1 MSSEINAPIYL
12 LREFDAANDYPVAV
26 EWWTA
31 HQTTKAPLR
40 EMLPKLGLVAS
51 NEHGDPHAFAWL
63 FMDNSV
69 GVCFVEFPVTKPG
82 IGLRRARLAFDA
94 ILFGLKE
101 AARAMNYGVMI
112 AYTLPAIARELRTR
126 HGFSECRSGMVML
139 AAPTTP

>member
-1 MSSEINAPIYL
+1 MYL
-12 LREFDAANDYPVAV
+12 LREFDMERDYPLAV

-31 HQTTKAPLR
+31 HQTTKAPVR
-40 EMLPKLGLVAS
+40 EMLPKLGLAADS
-51 NEHGDPHAFAWL
+51 ERGEPHAFAWL

-94 ILFGLKE
+94 LLSGLKA

-112 AYTLPAIARELRTR
+112 AYTLPAIARELRAR
-126 HGFSECRSGMVML
+126 HGFHECRSGMVML
-139 AAPTTP
+139 AAPTAQ